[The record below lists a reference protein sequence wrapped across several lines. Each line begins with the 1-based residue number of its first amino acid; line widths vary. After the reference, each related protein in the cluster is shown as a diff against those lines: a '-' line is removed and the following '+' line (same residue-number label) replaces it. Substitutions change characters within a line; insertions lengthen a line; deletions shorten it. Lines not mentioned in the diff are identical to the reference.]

1 MRRRLLI
8 AAVIGVVSGLLCYGY
23 QVVSARGAG
32 DFGWSLRLVPD
43 LLAGRDPYAYP
54 VELTPMAYPVTAA
67 LIAAPFSILP
77 GNVAAGVFFGLS
89 SGLLAFGLIRGGEWW
104 RLLVFLAFPYWHAL
118 QVVQWS
124 PLLFAVALFPAL
136 LPLTL
141 AKPHIGF
148 PIAMTRLTWRRAAAC
163 AAFGLFSLVW
173 LPDWP
178 LRWLGHQAA
187 PEQYLPPLAILPFG
201 PLVLLALL
209 RWRDDQARFLLLMA
223 AVPQRLFYDVFVLW
237 LIPQTAR
244 QVLVLAGLSWIVYFG
259 WFFWPAGG
267 MALAVALLYL
277 PALALVLWP
286 RRASSAAGRV
296 VTDSAGSL
304 T

>member
-8 AAVIGVVSGLLCYGY
+8 AAAIGLVSGLLCYLY
-23 QVVSARGAG
+23 QLAFGRGAG
-32 DFGWSLRLVPD
+32 DFGWALRLVPD

-54 VELTPMAYPVTAA
+54 VTLTPMAYPLTAA
-67 LIAAPFSILP
+67 LVAAPFEIFPASI
-77 GNVAAGVFFGLS
+77 AAGVFFGLS
-89 SGLLAFGLIRGGEWW
+89 SGLLAFGLTRDDQWW

-148 PIAMTRLTWRRAAAC
+148 PIAVTRLTWRRAIAC
-163 AAFGLFSLVW
+163 ALFGLLSLAL

-178 LRWLGHQAA
+178 LRWLAHQAA
-187 PEQYLPPLAILPFG
+187 PQEYLPPLVILPFG
-201 PLVLLALL
+201 PLLLLALA
-209 RWRDDQARFLLLMA
+209 RWRDERARFLVILA
-223 AVPQRLFYDVFVLW
+223 AVPQRLFYDSFVLW

-244 QVLVLAGLSWIVYFG
+244 EVLALVGLSWLMYIC
-259 WFFWPAGG
+259 WFFWPAAG
-267 MALAVALLYL
+267 MEFMVLLLYL
-277 PALALVLWP
+277 PALALVLRP
-286 RRASSAAGRV
+286 YTFLKTRREIGSALVR
-296 VTDSAGSL
+296 D
-304 T
+304 